1 MAQIHTIL
9 MVSVI
14 VGIAVIMIGMAP
26 AMALPIPEL
35 DGQPGDKKAL
45 MCKKMLAAI
54 EKGAQIPEEI
64 IMRLCD

>member
-1 MAQIHTIL
+1 

-35 DGQPGDKKAL
+35 DGQPKDLICDKLVAAQ
-45 MCKKMLAAI
+45 KKSGG
-54 EKGAQIPEEI
+54 KIPGR
-64 IMRLCD
+64 IMVEFCD